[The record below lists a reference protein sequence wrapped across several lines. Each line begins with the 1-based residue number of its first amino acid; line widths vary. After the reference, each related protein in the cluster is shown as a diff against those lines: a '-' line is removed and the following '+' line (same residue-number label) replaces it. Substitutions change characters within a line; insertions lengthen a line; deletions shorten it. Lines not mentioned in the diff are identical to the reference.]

1 MHRTATRGALTAGL
15 AACLA
20 ACCSSGCQ
28 RQAPPV
34 VEGLVALKA
43 KVVAEHPHDPGA
55 FTQGLVWYRG
65 KLFESTGL
73 FGQSGVRRS
82 NPQTGAVELATS
94 VSSELFGEGLAE
106 VNRELIQ
113 LTWKNGKAL
122 YWDLLTLKP
131 LKEVG
136 YEGEGWGLCFDG
148 ARLVMS
154 DGSDRLTFRDPK
166 TFAETGHVEVR
177 KEGTPVRNLNELEC
191 VDGQVFAN
199 IWQYDYIARID
210 PETGNVTGW
219 IDASNLLTPADRR
232 GTDVLNGIAYVPE
245 TKRFLITGKNWP
257 KLFEVQFVP
266 AQ

>member
-1 MHRTATRGALTAGL
+1 MRVVALRAALTAVCVMSL
-15 AACLA
+15 VA
-20 ACCSSGCQ
+20 GCQ
-28 RQAPPV
+28 RQAPAV
-34 VEGLVALKA
+34 VEGLTAF
-43 KVVAEHPHDPGA
+43 KVKVLAEHPHDPGA
-55 FTQGLVWYRG
+55 FTQGLLWYRG

-82 NPQTGAVELATS
+82 DPQTGVVELVTS
-94 VSSELFGEGLAE
+94 VSADLFGEGLAD
-106 VNRELIQ
+106 VNGELIQ

-122 YWDLLTLKP
+122 YWDLMTLKP
-131 LKEVG
+131 IKQLD
-136 YEGEGWGLCFDG
+136 YTGEGWGLCFDG
-148 ARLVMS
+148 TRLVMS

-232 GTDVLNGIAYVPE
+232 GTDVLNGIAYVPQ
-245 TKRFLITGKNWP
+245 TKRFLLTGKNWP